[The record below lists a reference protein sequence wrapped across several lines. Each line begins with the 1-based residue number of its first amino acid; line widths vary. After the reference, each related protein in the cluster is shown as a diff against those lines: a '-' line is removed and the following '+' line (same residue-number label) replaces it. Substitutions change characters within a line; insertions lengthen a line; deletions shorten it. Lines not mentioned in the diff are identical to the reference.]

1 MIKMKLS
8 TVLLSSAALLVA
20 GAAYAADLPAKKAAP
35 AAAPTGCAAFGAGYI
50 AIPGGDTCLK
60 ISGFVR
66 SNNTYV
72 SNTSRGTAPYAFG
85 AVYDL
90 QFDAQNQ
97 TEIGAVKSTILIES
111 TATLDAYVSFGGLTA
126 GVADDMF
133 DIGGGYNHSGDA
145 YGPHIGQI
153 MYSVPVG
160 AATLKVAAITARD
173 NNVTSLSASRPD
185 IEAQFSTA
193 AGALKVS
200 AGLASHEVVGTTGTA
215 QGMAFIGQAT
225 YDAGVASIMGY
236 AAYANGAS
244 KYLGAYGTL
253 TDSAADS
260 SALSS
265 GTTYQGEIDVPVG
278 KNDSIGLF
286 AESISA
292 KQDTS
297 SYSKTQYA
305 AALKHTIAKGLFVR
319 PEIYTETVS
328 GVVANGAYIRI
339 QRDF

>member
-1 MIKMKLS
+1 MKLS

-72 SNTSRGTAPYAFG
+72 SNTSRGTAPYAFV

-133 DIGGGYNHSGDA
+133 DIGLGTNHGGDA
-145 YGPHIGQI
+145 YGPHVGQI

-160 AATLKVAAITARD
+160 AATLKVAAVQA
-173 NNVTSLSASRPD
+173 NNNNIVAANAASRPD

-244 KYLGAYGTL
+244 KYLGLYGTL

-297 SYSKTQYA
+297 SYSKTEYA
-305 AALKHTIAKGLFVR
+305 ATLKHTIAKGLFVS
-319 PEIYTETVS
+319 PQIYTETVS
-328 GVVANGAYIRI
+328 GVVANGAYLRI
-339 QRDF
+339 ERDF